1 MSLRRKTG
9 IGLAVA
15 VLTAVMAHQVRSQL
29 EPGDEGDFQKRTT
42 FIRTSMTPL
51 DRYVA
56 HWRVTERHYDDK
68 GEMIATVQGLE
79 EILWVLDTNAIYRRY
94 YTSSDVSSYKA
105 IGLLTFNDQSNSFK
119 GVWFD
124 NVSPSGPM
132 NVDAKWDEASLTMV
146 YTSKGTTQDGKDVE
160 YLKVE
165 KFADEENRT
174 ATTYVVEGD
183 VKRKVLEV
191 HYKRAEACPGSTAI
205 RIMDG

>member
-1 MSLRRKTG
+1 MG
-9 IGLAVA
+9 IAIAVVA
-15 VLTAVMAHQVRSQL
+15 FTAVMAHQVRSQL

-42 FIRTSMTPL
+42 FIRTSMAPL

-56 HWRVTERHYDDK
+56 HWRITERHYDDK
-68 GEMIATVQGLE
+68 GEMVATVKGLE

-94 YTSSDVSSYKA
+94 NTSSDVSSYKA
-105 IGLLTFNDQSNSFK
+105 IGLLTFNNNSNSFK

-124 NVSPSGPM
+124 NVSPTGPM

-146 YTSKGTTQDGKDVE
+146 YRSNGTTQDGKEVE

-191 HYKRAEACPGSTAI
+191 HYKRAEACPGSTATRVI
-205 RIMDG
+205 DG